1 MIIVTLTYKA
11 HHIYPQRKAAPLD
24 INKKQ
29 MKILNKQF
37 KVVLSITA
45 IMLFVTTLN
54 LKAQTYKIVTGK
66 DVTIKVLG
74 SSNVHD
80 WVEASSTI
88 ESQGEFKVADDSQ
101 IQGLTTFTLS
111 VAAKSLKSEHEMM
124 DTRTYKAI
132 KADQFPKITFKLE
145 SAVVTPIQKGK
156 ATIKATGDLT
166 IAGVTQSIVLEVSA
180 VVNADNT
187 ITCNG
192 SKKIKLTDFKIDPPS
207 YLLGAM
213 KVTNDLNIQFNLT
226 YKK

>member
-1 MIIVTLTYKA
+1 MLV
-11 HHIYPQRKAAPLD
+11 
-24 INKKQ
+24 
-29 MKILNKQF
+29 
-37 KVVLSITA
+37 ITTQN
-45 IMLFVTTLN
+45 VN
-54 LKAQTYKIVTGK
+54 AQTYKIVTSK
-66 DVTIKVLG
+66 DASIKVLG

-80 WVEASSTI
+80 WTEATSTV
-88 ESQGEFKVADDSQ
+88 ESQGEFKISDDSQ
-101 IQGLTTFTLS
+101 ISGLTAFNLS
-111 VAAKSLKSEHEMM
+111 VSAKSLKSEHEMM

-145 SAVVTPIQKGK
+145 SAVITAVQKGK

-166 IAGVTQSIVLEVSA
+166 IAGVSQSIVLDVAA

-187 ITCNG
+187 ITCTG

-213 KVTNDLNIQFNLT
+213 KVTNDLTIQYNLT